1 MSRPFPLDVLR
12 LTAFT
17 ILSSFAALLAGWL
30 AFGAA
35 QAAGPMPGMLWHSY
49 RDLDNP
55 QGTFATHPG
64 TGQTRRVA
72 PEKSGAPW
80 PDGSLYLLRDYS
92 SQGSSGDETHLIVRR
107 SSDQATL
114 FDQVV
119 DGYIGEHARPSPL
132 GRPQILVD
140 WGETIFADRG
150 PVVYDLQARRLLYV
164 TRPSKTPDA
173 LSWMPDGSLLRV
185 QPSGEISRIVLGGA
199 EQRVAT
205 VRWPEARLPQALHV
219 SPDGKRA
226 LVQLAALRDTG
237 SISGVDLWMMN
248 VDGSELRR
256 FTKNDLV
263 AHAFWSPDGRQV
275 AFVKDTGVSCSDF
288 SCRGSCTLWVAEAS
302 ASHVVAV
309 TQSNDARRVP
319 LRRPDGSM
327 TTVNC
332 PAIAWTR

>member
-1 MSRPFPLDVLR
+1 
-12 LTAFT
+12 LTALP
-17 ILSSFAALLAGWL
+17 IRICLAALLAWGL
-30 AFGAA
+30 ASEAA
-35 QAAGPMPGMLWHSY
+35 QAAGSMSGSLWHSY
-49 RDLDNP
+49 RDLSNP
-55 QGTFATHPG
+55 QGTFATNPN

-92 SQGSSGDETHLIVRR
+92 SQGSGGDETHLIVRR

-119 DGYIGEHARPSPL
+119 DGYIGENARPSPL
-132 GRPQILVD
+132 GRYQILVD
-140 WGETIFADRG
+140 WGETIFADRA
-150 PVVYDLQARRLLYV
+150 PVVYDLQSRRLVYV

-199 EQRVAT
+199 EQRVTT
-205 VRWPEARLPQALHV
+205 VRWPEARLPQALYV

-237 SISGVDLWMMN
+237 SVSGVDLWMMN

-256 FTKNDLV
+256 YTKNDLI

-275 AFVKDTGVSCSDF
+275 GFVKDTGVSCSDF
-288 SCRGSCTLWVAEAS
+288 NCRGSCTLWVAEAT
-302 ASHVVAV
+302 ASNVVAV
-309 TQSNDARRVP
+309 APSGDAQRVP
-319 LRRPDGSM
+319 LKRPDGSM